1 MQHAKGC
8 LIQVRKNQKPNA
20 CGGEEGEVE
29 APSPASPSPGPGP
42 ADPVV
47 NFLQTQS
54 VYLGRHFLR
63 GFLGETLRF
72 RSPPGIFKET
82 HG

>member
-1 MQHAKGC
+1 
-8 LIQVRKNQKPNA
+8 VRKNQKPNA

-29 APSPASPSPGPGP
+29 APSPASPSPGPGL

-63 GFLGETLRF
+63 VFRVKLCGSVHHLGSLKKPMARW
-72 RSPPGIFKET
+72 
-82 HG
+82 